1 MNLGIDFGVF
11 ILGERNEDCVAR
23 AECGDDGDRVCG

>member
-11 ILGERNEDCVAR
+11 ILGESLWCEEFVMMI
-23 AECGDDGDRVCG
+23 GFLTSI